1 MISRFSSNA
10 CLVVL
15 AGMAAVSSHAGPVPA
30 SLQAQYKVIL
40 TALDK
45 CDVRAFQVCYAPE
58 YVSVDPAGKSA
69 NLTEYLAGINQ
80 IMKGA
85 KKGNFIIKYMGSKTE
100 AKTGIT
106 TVSFDVK
113 GTITKADAI
122 TTVHEIGT
130 DSWKK
135 VGSTWK
141 EIKTVDKTFA
151 VVTTKP
157 KKK

>member
-1 MISRFSSNA
+1 MISRLSHYS

-15 AGMAAVSSHAGPVPA
+15 AGLAAVSSHADPVPA

-45 CDVRAFQVCYAPE
+45 CDVKAFKVYYAPE
-58 YVSVDPAGKSA
+58 YVSVDPSGKSA
-69 NLTEYLAGINQ
+69 NLTEYMAGINQ
-80 IMKGA
+80 IMNGA
-85 KKGNFIIKYMGSKTE
+85 KKGNFTIKYTGSKTD

-106 TVSFDVK
+106 AVSFDVN
-113 GTITKADAI
+113 GTITKADGV

-141 EIKTVDKTFA
+141 EIKTVDKTFE
-151 VVTTKP
+151 VVAPKP